1 MQNKL
6 LILLMLFSTVC
17 YAEKADH
24 DKPID
29 IDADQA
35 QVDDAK
41 QISTFTGKVVLIQG
55 TMVIRGDKLIVTQDK
70 SGFKHGTAFGH
81 TASFRQ
87 KREGLDEYVEGYGDR
102 IEYDTRADTVDFYVQ
117 ARVKRSQDEVRGEHV
132 TYNSKT
138 EIFQA
143 DSKDAAAGDGAPK
156 RVHAVLYPKPKTG
169 DGAGGKPPSPNDA
182 NGKPVPVT
190 TGSKPAAESK

>member
-1 MQNKL
+1 MQNRL
-6 LILLMLFSTVC
+6 LLLLLLAPSLC
-17 YAEKADH
+17 HAERADRE
-24 DKPID
+24 KPIN

-41 QISTFTGKVVLIQG
+41 QISTFTGSVVLIQG
-55 TMVIRGDKLIVTQDK
+55 TMAIRADKLVVTQDK
-70 SGFKHGTAFGH
+70 AGFKHGTAYGH

-87 KREGLDEYVEGYGDR
+87 KREGLNEYVEGYGER
-102 IEYDTRADTVDFYVQ
+102 IEYDTRADTVDFYIQ
-117 ARVKRSQDEVRGEHV
+117 ARVKRAQDEVSGEHV

-156 RVHAVLYPKPKTG
+156 RVHAVLYPKPKSGEEAATR
-169 DGAGGKPPSPNDA
+169 
-182 NGKPVPVT
+182 
-190 TGSKPAAESK
+190 PAAESK

>member
-1 MQNKL
+1 MLNKL
-6 LILLMLFSTVC
+6 LFPFLLLCSSPVF
-17 YAEKADH
+17 AERADRE
-24 DKPID
+24 KPVD
-29 IDADQA
+29 IEADQA

-41 QISTFTGKVVLIQG
+41 QVSIFTGKVVLTQG
-55 TMVIRGDKLIVTQDK
+55 TMVIRGDKLIVSQDK
-70 SGFKHGTAFGH
+70 TGFKHGTAYGH

-87 KREGLDEYVEGYGDR
+87 KREGLNEYVEGYGER

-143 DSKDAAAGDGAPK
+143 DSKDNVAEGASK
-156 RVHAVLYPKPKTG
+156 RVHAVLYPKSKSG
-169 DGAGGKPPSPNDA
+169 SEADGPI
-182 NGKPVPVT
+182 
-190 TGSKPAAESK
+190 PAAEGK